1 MNALRGAIAAAT
13 VVACAAFTGP
23 RGKPATA
30 QYEAPRQGSGAS
42 ERQRA
47 PASEREPKVRE
58 RTPPPRT
65 IVPPE
70 GQQQNPALREEC
82 SWLGQRIVSLL
93 FRDDPMTGND
103 FMPFYTRFRCPEEHL
118 DKAFACVVK
127 GGAAENDVLADRI
140 AVCWTDPGQLPSA
153 EAPASEKSP
162 REPGGSGVQAPIV
175 PKPGDS
181 GPK

>member
-1 MNALRGAIAAAT
+1 MNTLRVAIAATA
-13 VVACAAFTGP
+13 VVVCAAFTGP
-23 RGKPATA
+23 RGNPATA
-30 QYEAPRQGSGAS
+30 QYEAPRQGEGAG

-47 PASEREPKVRE
+47 PASEREQKIRD

-103 FMPFYTRFRCPEEHL
+103 FMPFYTRFKCPEEHL
-118 DKAFACVVK
+118 DNAFACVVK
-127 GGAAENDVLADRI
+127 SGAAENDVLADRI
-140 AVCWTDPGQLPSA
+140 AQCWTDPARLPSA

-162 REPGGSGVQAPIV
+162 REPGASGAQAPAV
-175 PKPGDS
+175 TKPGDS